1 MNKEELI
8 KIIENIEFE
17 EIDEMTDYDIYF
29 YPECS
34 DYSKENFKDKINEL
48 IRNQKKLI
56 EAVNKLKGE

>member
-1 MNKEELI
+1 M
-8 KIIENIEFE
+8 KIIEEDKKIEFE

-34 DYSKENFKDKINEL
+34 DDSKENFKEKINEL

-56 EAVNKLKGE
+56 QIVNELKGKSE